1 MSYLLDTQVWLWMRN
16 EPEKLRNEARTL
28 VENPRNRLHISA
40 ATAWEIATKASAGRL
55 RLPVTAEDWL
65 TDARRLA
72 DVTPL
77 SITFAHAARAGML
90 PRLHRDPF
98 DRMLVAQ
105 AQLEGLTIITADA
118 QIATYDIDV
127 VRA

>member
-16 EPEKLRNEARTL
+16 EPEKLRSEARTII
-28 VENPRNRLHISA
+28 EHPENRLHISA
-40 ATAWEIATKASAGRL
+40 ATAWEIATKATVGRL
-55 RLPVTAEDWL
+55 RLPVAAEDWL
-65 TDARRLA
+65 TDARRLV
-72 DVTPL
+72 DVTQLP
-77 SITFAHAARAGML
+77 ITFAHAARAGML

-105 AQLEGLTIITADA
+105 AQLEGLTLITSDA
-118 QIATYDIDV
+118 QVAAYDIDV

>member
-16 EPEKLRNEARTL
+16 EPEMLRNEARTIIEHP
-28 VENPRNRLHISA
+28 ENQLHISA
-40 ATAWEIATKASAGRL
+40 ATAWEIATKATVGRL
-55 RLPVTAEDWL
+55 RLPVAAEDWL
-65 TDARRLA
+65 TDARRLV
-72 DVTPL
+72 DVTQLP
-77 SITFAHAARAGML
+77 ITFAHAARAGML

-105 AQLEGLTIITADA
+105 AQLEGLTLITSDA
-118 QIATYDIDV
+118 QVAAYDIDV